1 MKSKIL
7 IGRIGL
13 DGHDRGLKTVAKALT
28 EAGFDVVYSGLY
40 RNAEEFV
47 GRAVK
52 EKVDAIGI
60 SCLTGAHNV
69 VFRKVIDLMN
79 KKGTGT
85 IPVFGGGTIP
95 EEDIEGLK
103 KIGVR
108 EVFLPG
114 ATLEEIVNF
123 VKGLVRGK
131 GGYLTG

>member
-1 MKSKIL
+1 MKTKLL
-7 IGRIGL
+7 IGKAGL
-13 DGHDRGLKTVAKALT
+13 DGHDRGVKAVVKALK

-40 RNAEEFV
+40 QSPEGFV
-47 GRAVK
+47 NKAIE

-79 KKGTGT
+79 EKGIGN

-95 EEDIEGLK
+95 EEDIEGLE

-114 ATLEEIVNF
+114 ATLEEIVDF
-123 VKGLVRGK
+123 VKDLVKK
-131 GGYLTG
+131 GINK

>member
-1 MKSKIL
+1 MKAKIL

-13 DGHDRGLKTVAKALT
+13 DGHDRGLRTVAKALT

-40 RNAEEFV
+40 QSPEGFV
-47 GRAVK
+47 NKAIE

-79 KKGTGT
+79 EKGIGN

-95 EEDIEGLK
+95 EEDVEGLK

-114 ATLEEIVNF
+114 ATLEEIVDF
-123 VKGLVRGK
+123 AKELVRE
-131 GGYLTG
+131 

>member
-1 MKSKIL
+1 MKAKLL
-7 IGRIGL
+7 IGKAGL
-13 DGHDRGLKTVAKALT
+13 DGHDRGVKAVVKALI

-40 RNAEEFV
+40 QSPEGFV
-47 GRAVK
+47 NKAIE

-79 KKGTGT
+79 EKGIGN

-95 EEDIEGLK
+95 EEDIEGLE

-114 ATLEEIVNF
+114 ATLEEIVDF
-123 VKGLVRGK
+123 VKDLVKK
-131 GGYLTG
+131 GINK

>member
-1 MKSKIL
+1 MKAKIL

-13 DGHDRGLKTVAKALT
+13 DGHDRGLRTVAKALT

-40 RNAEEFV
+40 QSPEEFV
-47 GRAVK
+47 NKVIE

-79 KKGTGT
+79 EKGIGN

-95 EEDIEGLK
+95 EEDIEGLE

-114 ATLEEIVNF
+114 ATLEEIVDF
-123 VKGLVRGK
+123 VKELVK
-131 GGYLTG
+131 E

>member
-1 MKSKIL
+1 MKAKLL
-7 IGRIGL
+7 IGKAGL
-13 DGHDRGLKTVAKALT
+13 DGHDRGVKAVVKALI

-40 RNAEEFV
+40 QSPEGFV
-47 GRAVK
+47 NKAIE

-69 VFRKVIDLMN
+69 VFRKVIDLLN
-79 KKGTGT
+79 EKGTGN

-114 ATLEEIVNF
+114 ATLEEIVDF
-123 VKGLVRGK
+123 VKELVRGK
-131 GGYLTG
+131 GDI

>member
-1 MKSKIL
+1 MKVKIL

-13 DGHDRGLKTVAKALT
+13 DGHDRGLRAVANALAG
-28 EAGFDVVYSGLY
+28 AGFDVVYSGLY

-47 GRAVK
+47 SRAIE

-69 VFRKVIDLMN
+69 VFRKVIGLMSE
-79 KKGTGT
+79 KGIEN

-103 KIGVR
+103 KIGVKK
-108 EVFLPG
+108 VFLPG
-114 ATLEEIVNF
+114 ATLEEIVDF
-123 VKGLVRGK
+123 VKGLVRG
-131 GGYLTG
+131 

>member
-1 MKSKIL
+1 MKAKIL

-13 DGHDRGLKTVAKALT
+13 DGHDRGLRTVAKALT

-40 RNAEEFV
+40 QSPEEFV
-47 GRAVK
+47 NKVIE

-79 KKGTGT
+79 EKGTGN

-95 EEDIEGLK
+95 EEDVEG
-103 KIGVR
+103 
-108 EVFLPG
+108 
-114 ATLEEIVNF
+114 
-123 VKGLVRGK
+123 
-131 GGYLTG
+131 

>member
-1 MKSKIL
+1 MKAKIL

-13 DGHDRGLKTVAKALT
+13 DGHDRGLRAVAKALT
-28 EAGFDVVYSGLY
+28 EAGFDIIYSGLY
-40 RNAEEFV
+40 QNSEEFV
-47 GRAVK
+47 SKAIE

-79 KKGTGT
+79 EKGIRD

-95 EEDIEGLK
+95 EEDVEVLK

-114 ATLEEIVNF
+114 ATLEEITDF
-123 VKGLVRGK
+123 VKELVKDNG
-131 GGYLTG
+131 

>member
-1 MKSKIL
+1 MKTKLL
-7 IGRIGL
+7 IGKAGL
-13 DGHDRGLKTVAKALT
+13 DGHDRGVKAVVKALK

-40 RNAEEFV
+40 QSPEEFV
-47 GRAVK
+47 NKAIE

-79 KKGTGT
+79 EKGIGN

-95 EEDIEGLK
+95 EEDVEGLK

-114 ATLEEIVNF
+114 ATLEEIVDF
-123 VKGLVRGK
+123 VKDLVKK
-131 GGYLTG
+131 GINK

>member
-1 MKSKIL
+1 MKAKIL

-13 DGHDRGLKTVAKALT
+13 DGHDRGLRTVAKALI

-40 RNAEEFV
+40 QSPEDFVNRIIEE
-47 GRAVK
+47 
-52 EKVDAIGI
+52 EVDAIGI

-69 VFRKVIDLMN
+69 VFRKVIDILN
-79 KKGTGT
+79 EKGIGN

-95 EEDIEGLK
+95 EEDIAGLK

-114 ATLEEIVNF
+114 TTLEEIVDF
-123 VKGLVRGK
+123 AKELVKQD
-131 GGYLTG
+131 

>member
-1 MKSKIL
+1 MKAKIL

-13 DGHDRGLKTVAKALT
+13 DGHDRGLRTVAKALT

-40 RNAEEFV
+40 QNSEEFV
-47 GRAVK
+47 SRAIE

-69 VFRKVIDLMN
+69 VFRKIMDSMN
-79 KKGTGT
+79 EKEIGN

-95 EEDIEGLK
+95 EEDVEGLK

-114 ATLEEIVNF
+114 ATLEEITDF
-123 VKGLVRGK
+123 VKELVRD
-131 GGYLTG
+131 

>member
-1 MKSKIL
+1 ML
-7 IGRIGL
+7 IGKAGL
-13 DGHDRGLKTVAKALT
+13 DGHDRGVKAVVKALI

-40 RNAEEFV
+40 QSPEEFV
-47 GRAVK
+47 NKAIE

-79 KKGTGT
+79 EKGIGN

-95 EEDIEGLK
+95 EEDIEGLE

-114 ATLEEIVNF
+114 ATLEEIVDF
-123 VKGLVRGK
+123 VKELVK
-131 GGYLTG
+131 E

>member
-1 MKSKIL
+1 ML
-7 IGRIGL
+7 IGKAGL
-13 DGHDRGLKTVAKALT
+13 DGHDRGVKAVVKALI

-40 RNAEEFV
+40 QSPEGFV
-47 GRAVK
+47 NKAIE

-79 KKGTGT
+79 EKGIGN

-95 EEDIEGLK
+95 EEDIEGLE

-114 ATLEEIVNF
+114 ATLEEIVDF
-123 VKGLVRGK
+123 VKDLVKK
-131 GGYLTG
+131 GINK

>member
-1 MKSKIL
+1 MKVKIL

-13 DGHDRGLKTVAKALT
+13 DGHDRGLRAVAKALT

-40 RNAEEFV
+40 QSPEDFV
-47 GRAVK
+47 NKAIE

-69 VFRKVIDLMN
+69 VFRKVIDDMN
-79 KKGTGT
+79 EKGLGN

-95 EEDIEGLK
+95 EEDVEGLK

-114 ATLEEIVNF
+114 ATLEEITDF
-123 VKGLVRGK
+123 VKELVRE
-131 GGYLTG
+131 

>member
-1 MKSKIL
+1 MKAKIL

-13 DGHDRGLKTVAKALT
+13 DGHDRGLRAVTKALT
-28 EAGFDVVYSGLY
+28 EAGFDVIYSGLY
-40 RNAEEFV
+40 RNSDEFV
-47 GRAVK
+47 NKAI
-52 EKVDAIGI
+52 EEEVDAIGI

-79 KKGTGT
+79 KKGIGN

-95 EEDIEGLK
+95 EEDVEGLK

-114 ATLEEIVNF
+114 ATLEEIVDF

-131 GGYLTG
+131 EDI

>member
-1 MKSKIL
+1 MKAKIL

-13 DGHDRGLKTVAKALT
+13 DGHDRGLRTVAKALI

-40 RNAEEFV
+40 RNSDEFV
-47 GRAVK
+47 NRVI
-52 EKVDAIGI
+52 EEEVDAIGI

-69 VFRKVIDLMN
+69 VFRKVIDILN
-79 KKGTGT
+79 EKGIGN

-95 EEDIEGLK
+95 EEDIAGLK

-114 ATLEEIVNF
+114 TTLEEIVDF
-123 VKGLVRGK
+123 AKELVKQD
-131 GGYLTG
+131 

>member
-1 MKSKIL
+1 MKTKLL
-7 IGRIGL
+7 IGKAGL
-13 DGHDRGLKTVAKALT
+13 DGHDRGVKAVVKALI

-40 RNAEEFV
+40 QSPEDFV
-47 GRAVK
+47 NKAIE

-69 VFRKVIDLMN
+69 IFRKVIDLMN
-79 KKGTGT
+79 EKGIGN

-95 EEDIEGLK
+95 EEDVEGLK

-114 ATLEEIVNF
+114 ATLEEIVDF
-123 VKGLVRGK
+123 VKELVK
-131 GGYLTG
+131 E

>member
-1 MKSKIL
+1 MKAKIL

-13 DGHDRGLKTVAKALT
+13 DGHDRGLRTVAKALT

-40 RNAEEFV
+40 QSPEGFVNKAIEE
-47 GRAVK
+47 K
-52 EKVDAIGI
+52 IDAIGI

-79 KKGTGT
+79 EKGIGN

-95 EEDIEGLK
+95 EEDVEGLK

-114 ATLEEIVNF
+114 ATLEEIVDF
-123 VKGLVRGK
+123 VKGLVRDNE
-131 GGYLTG
+131 

>member
-1 MKSKIL
+1 MKAKIL

-13 DGHDRGLKTVAKALT
+13 DGHDRGLRTVAKALT
-28 EAGFDVVYSGLY
+28 EAGFDVIYSGLHQSP
-40 RNAEEFV
+40 EEFV
-47 GRAVK
+47 KKAI
-52 EKVDAIGI
+52 EENVDAIGI

-69 VFRKVIDLMN
+69 VFRKVIDLLN
-79 KKGTGT
+79 EKGTGN

-114 ATLEEIVNF
+114 ATLEEIVDF
-123 VKGLVRGK
+123 VKELVK
-131 GGYLTG
+131 GQLK

>member
-1 MKSKIL
+1 MKAKIL

-13 DGHDRGLKTVAKALT
+13 DGHDRGLRTVAKALA

-40 RNAEEFV
+40 QSPEEFV
-47 GRAVK
+47 NKAIE
-52 EKVDAIGI
+52 EKINAIGI

-79 KKGTGT
+79 EKGIGN

-114 ATLEEIVNF
+114 ATLEEIVDF
-123 VKGLVRGK
+123 VEDLVREK
-131 GGYLTG
+131 GDI

>member
-1 MKSKIL
+1 MKAKIL

-13 DGHDRGLKTVAKALT
+13 DGHDRGLRTVAKALT

-40 RNAEEFV
+40 QSPEEFV
-47 GRAVK
+47 NKAI
-52 EKVDAIGI
+52 EKKIDAIGI

-69 VFRKVIDLMN
+69 VFRKVIDLM
-79 KKGTGT
+79 KEKGIGN

-95 EEDIEGLK
+95 AEDVEGLK

-114 ATLEEIVNF
+114 ATLEEIVDF
-123 VKGLVRGK
+123 VKGLVRDNE
-131 GGYLTG
+131 

>member
-1 MKSKIL
+1 MKAKIL

-13 DGHDRGLKTVAKALT
+13 DGHDRGLRTVAKALI

-40 RNAEEFV
+40 RNSDEFV
-47 GRAVK
+47 NRVIE

-69 VFRKVIDLMN
+69 VFRKVIDILN
-79 KKGTGT
+79 EKGIGN

-95 EEDIEGLK
+95 GEDIAGLK

-114 ATLEEIVNF
+114 ATLEEIVDF
-123 VKGLVRGK
+123 AKELVKGERNI
-131 GGYLTG
+131 

>member
-1 MKSKIL
+1 MKAKIL

-13 DGHDRGLKTVAKALT
+13 DGHDRGLRTVAKALT
-28 EAGFDVVYSGLY
+28 EAGFDTIYSGLY
-40 RNAEEFV
+40 QSPENFV
-47 GRAVK
+47 NKAIE

-69 VFRKVIDLMN
+69 VFRKIMDKMN
-79 KKGTGT
+79 EKGIGN

-103 KIGVR
+103 KIGVI

-114 ATLEEIVNF
+114 TTLEEITDF
-123 VKGLVRGK
+123 VKELVREK
-131 GGYLTG
+131 GNI